1 MRQKIRHQFYLPRAH
16 AERLDRLAARPG
28 ASKTS
33 VLTAAL
39 DLFFEHEGAI
49 ELDAHFGRRL
59 DRQSRAAERIERKID
74 VMAELLGVFIQHHLA
89 ATSRQPSID
98 DDMSRLGLQRFE
110 KMLSFVERRL
120 DKGGPVARLIADRS
134 RAGEGDA

>member
-1 MRQKIRHQFYLPRAH
+1 MKRKTRHQFYLPH
-16 AERLDRLAARPG
+16 SHTERLDRLAARPG

-59 DRQSRAAERIERKID
+59 DRQSRTAERIEQK
-74 VMAELLGVFIQHHLA
+74 VEALTELVGVFIHHHLS
-89 ATSRQPSID
+89 ATSLQPAMSEE
-98 DDMSRLGLQRFE
+98 MSRLGQQRFQ
-110 KMLSFVERRL
+110 KLLAFVENRL
-120 DKGGPVARLIADRS
+120 AQGGTAARLAKPKS
-134 RAGEGDA
+134 AKGDSHE